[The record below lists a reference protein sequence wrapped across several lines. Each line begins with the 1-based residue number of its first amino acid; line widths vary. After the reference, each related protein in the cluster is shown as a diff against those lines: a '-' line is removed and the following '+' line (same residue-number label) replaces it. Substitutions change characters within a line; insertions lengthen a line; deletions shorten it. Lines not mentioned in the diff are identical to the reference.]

1 MYEPWPSLT
10 GALPLLPLLLE
21 ADTMA
26 LPCKIHDAVPFWKEG
41 SCRMTRDSATMQQQ
55 QR

>member
-21 ADTMA
+21 AETMA
-26 LPCKIHDAVPFWKEG
+26 LPCKIHDAVPFWNEG
-41 SCRMTRDSATMQQQ
+41 SCKMTCISASMQQQ
-55 QR
+55 QK